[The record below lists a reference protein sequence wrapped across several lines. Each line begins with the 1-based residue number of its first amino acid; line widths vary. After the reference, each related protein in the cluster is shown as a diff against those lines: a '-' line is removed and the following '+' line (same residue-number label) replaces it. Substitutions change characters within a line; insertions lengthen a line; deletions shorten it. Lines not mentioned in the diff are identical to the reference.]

1 MQLNILRGFGIEMCV
16 EQFFWFLFWFDQLL
30 YNKLCII
37 RVVIYQHA
45 YTATVVSSYTEN
57 TRFDSCGQT
66 SWPRLSGGEDS
77 TVLTLLR
84 QAGCKL
90 GLLAGLDRIPVDA
103 TTQSTQMYHVRHV
116 RYIFHKL
123 NLKWLPLLFLQM
135 TNLVS
140 FKDDRST
147 RVKLFFN
154 FVWNK

>member
-1 MQLNILRGFGIEMCV
+1 MCRAILLIS
-16 EQFFWFLFWFDQLL
+16 FWFDQLL

-37 RVVIYQHA
+37 VIYQHA
-45 YTATVVSSYTEN
+45 YTATVVLY
-57 TRFDSCGQT
+57 RVRLCFDSCVQT

-90 GLLAGLDRIPVDA
+90 GLLAGQDRIPVDA

-116 RYIFHKL
+116 RYVFHKL
-123 NLKWLPLLFLQM
+123 NLKWLPLLCLQI

-147 RVKLFFN
+147 RVKVYYFN
-154 FVWNK
+154 FV